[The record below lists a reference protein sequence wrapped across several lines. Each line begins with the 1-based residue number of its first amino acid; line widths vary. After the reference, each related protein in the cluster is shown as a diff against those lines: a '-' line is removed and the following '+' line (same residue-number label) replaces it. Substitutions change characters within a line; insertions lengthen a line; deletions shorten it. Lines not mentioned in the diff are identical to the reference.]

1 MIDSIEEQKSN
12 NTTRNMLSIVAQ
24 VITSGVVLFVLYRYL
39 YDRLGVEQIGIWS
52 LVTSITS
59 VSRIGDLGLS
69 AGVVKYVAQALGR
82 RDAKRAADVI
92 QTVTLTLGAL
102 MTILLLLGY
111 PLFSLALRY
120 FLPAQGVP
128 LAMGIL
134 PYVLTSL
141 WLMVIVSVF
150 SGGLDGCL
158 RMDLRSL
165 LMGSSHVIYLGL
177 TVLLTPKYGLNGVV
191 TAQLIQSTLLMF
203 TLWYLLRRQ
212 LKDLPFIP
220 WNWNFSVLRDMF
232 SYGAKIQITSMM
244 NMLFD
249 PLVKA
254 LMSKFG
260 GLEALGYYGMANNFI
275 LQGRALIVQTSRVI
289 VPAVAS
295 LQEED
300 SNLARQWFIVSYRL
314 TFYVS
319 VLFYGLIGISVTT
332 ICRLW
337 LGQYQATFIQFALL
351 LNIGWFVNTLIGP
364 AYFSNLGSGKLR
376 ANVISDAIMGLCSPF
391 LAAVLGYSFGG
402 VGVVVGTI
410 LGLITG
416 SIFLLISH
424 IKQSDLSWTTFILPK
439 DMVNLLGVAVLVVIL
454 SNYGRDQQSSFLI
467 VIGSAVLSSIPL
479 LLLSWFNPLRVSLL
493 QR

>member
-1 MIDSIEEQKSN
+1 
-12 NTTRNMLSIVAQ
+12 
-24 VITSGVVLFVLYRYL
+24 
-39 YDRLGVEQIGIWS
+39 
-52 LVTSITS
+52 
-59 VSRIGDLGLS
+59 
-69 AGVVKYVAQALGR
+69 
-82 RDAKRAADVI
+82 
-92 QTVTLTLGAL
+92 
-102 MTILLLLGY
+102 
-111 PLFSLALRY
+111 
-120 FLPAQGVP
+120 
-128 LAMGIL
+128 
-134 PYVLTSL
+134 
-141 WLMVIVSVF
+141 
-150 SGGLDGCL
+150 
-158 RMDLRSL
+158 
-165 LMGSSHVIYLGL
+165 
-177 TVLLTPKYGLNGVV
+177 
-191 TAQLIQSTLLMF
+191 
-203 TLWYLLRRQ
+203 
-212 LKDLPFIP
+212 
-220 WNWNFSVLRDMF
+220 
-232 SYGAKIQITSMM
+232 
-244 NMLFD
+244 
-249 PLVKA
+249 
-254 LMSKFG
+254 
-260 GLEALGYYGMANNFI
+260 
-275 LQGRALIVQTSRVI
+275 
-289 VPAVAS
+289 
-295 LQEED
+295 
-300 SNLARQWFIVSYRL
+300 
-314 TFYVS
+314 